1 MTVLLVALCVGVAVA
16 AGRSDAIAPNP
27 IRKIVTLLQDMQK
40 EVAHAGKQEEELFD
54 KFMCFCDQG
63 VGGLQKTAS
72 DAAAQIEDSSAKLEE
87 ETSEK
92 SQLEQDLTQH
102 TTDRTQAT
110 EDLGKATALRE
121 KESSGYQAES
131 ASQKSS
137 LDSLGKA
144 IPALEKNLAAASLV
158 QAGDDVPQNLRKVVQ
173 SSLALSSSQRQTVLS
188 FLDGKSEES
197 SPGGGEIVGIMK
209 TIKDE
214 MQKSYDDGVIGEET
228 SAKGF
233 GDLKGAKDTEIKL
246 ATQSIED
253 KGKRVGELG
262 VLVVQRQ
269 DTIDDATV
277 EKADAE
283 KFAST
288 LDVDCANKKKEWAE
302 RTKLRND
309 EILAISEAIN
319 ILNDDS
325 ALDTFS
331 GAQPALMQQAVVAPR
346 SKTGTFLQGRTTS
359 QAAQLQK
366 ASAFLATI
374 AARQSSPLRLKFLV
388 YSMQSR
394 LRSVANGKQPE
405 GGVDF
410 GAIIKSIDEMMEVL
424 NGETTD
430 DEKKKEF
437 CRGEFDKSGDEA
449 KATQDKLDRLAAS
462 IEQMND
468 EVAELA
474 DEVKAL
480 TDGIAALDKEVAEST
495 AQRKAEHAEYL
506 ETTQLTDAA
515 GQLLKKA
522 KNRLVKFYNPALHK
536 PEAEEAAPASFFQ
549 SQSSKHSSKV
559 APPEAPETPEG
570 PYKPN
575 KKSGGIMAL
584 MDEMTLELAMSLQ
597 EAQLAEKQAQ
607 GGYVALMQEAQETR
621 EHDSKSITSKSAAKA
636 ALQSKVTDAKESKA
650 STLEA
655 LDNVHQYI
663 ADLHGSCDFL
673 MENFDARKEARASE
687 LDGLRNAK
695 ASLSGAK

>member
-1 MTVLLVALCVGVAVA
+1 MMMLAAFCMGAAVA
-16 AGRSDAIAPNP
+16 TGRSDAIAPNP

-40 EVAHAGKQEEELFD
+40 EVEHEGKKEQELFD

-173 SSLALSSSQRQTVLS
+173 SSLALSSSQRSTVLA

-233 GDLKGAKDTEIKL
+233 GDLKGAKDAEIKL

-288 LDVDCANKKKEWAE
+288 LDVDCANKKKEWAV

-309 EILAISEAIN
+309 EISAISEAIN

-359 QAAQLQK
+359 QTAQLQK
-366 ASAFLATI
+366 ANGFVAAI
-374 AARQSSPLRLKFLV
+374 AARQLAPLRLKFLAL
-388 YSMQSR
+388 SMQSK
-394 LRSVANGKQPE
+394 LRSAAKQPE

-424 NGETTD
+424 NGETAD

-437 CRGEFDKSGDEA
+437 CRSEFDKSGDEA
-449 KATQDKLDRLAAS
+449 KATQDKLDRLGAS
-462 IEQMND
+462 MEQMND
-468 EVAELA
+468 EVAELG
-474 DEVKAL
+474 DEIKAL

-506 ETTQLTDAA
+506 ETAQLTDAA

-536 PEAEEAAPASFFQ
+536 PEAEEAAPSFLQ
-549 SQSSKHSSKV
+549 SSSSKHSKRV

-575 KKSGGIMAL
+575 KKSGGIVAL
-584 MDEMTLELAMSLQ
+584 MDEMTHELAMSLQ
-597 EAQLAEKQAQ
+597 EAQLAEKQGQ
-607 GGYVALMQEAQETR
+607 TDYVALMKESQEKR
-621 EHDSKSITSKSAAKA
+621 EHDSKSITSKSASKA
-636 ALQSKVTDAKESKA
+636 TLQSKVTDAKESQA

-655 LDNVHQYI
+655 LDNVHGYI

-673 MENFDARKEARASE
+673 LENFDARKEARASE
-687 LDGLRNAK
+687 LDGLRSAK
-695 ASLSGAK
+695 SSLSGAK